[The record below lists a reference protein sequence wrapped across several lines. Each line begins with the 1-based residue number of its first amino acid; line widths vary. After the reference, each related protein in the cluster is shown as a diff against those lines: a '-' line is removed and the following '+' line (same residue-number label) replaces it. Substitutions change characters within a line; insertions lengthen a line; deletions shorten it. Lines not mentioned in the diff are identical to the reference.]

1 MWSNFSD
8 EDSRSSRC
16 VLCENEAP
24 WGGTGV
30 SAAIL
35 YWIGICKIIQNVFWC
50 RCCKPRLFTLQ
61 KSLAGAWRAT
71 NWSVIKVSSRYHQ
84 QYKLV
89 KLAVFWQRYTTSC
102 VRSQAFAVVE
112 TSAKGVSI
120 CLVSRWRLG
129 DGKRC
134 FRGSFLDSNLK
145 AWKTWQWQIF
155 GLHWCNVEVCLV
167 FMYIYVLYLSQKET
181 DWLGCI
187 GGYTVILPLVYR
199 DNDSLWWESPLTKQ
213 YNGML

>member
-35 YWIGICKIIQNVFWC
+35 YWIGICKIIQTFSGVAVANLAYLPFRKAWLV
-50 RCCKPRLFTLQ
+50 PEELQ
-61 KSLAGAWRAT
+61 
-71 NWSVIKVSSRYHQ
+71 IEVSSRCHQ
-84 QYKLV
+84 GIISNINWSNWLFFGNVIRPPASGLK
-89 KLAVFWQRYTTSC
+89 
-102 VRSQAFAVVE
+102 AFAVVE